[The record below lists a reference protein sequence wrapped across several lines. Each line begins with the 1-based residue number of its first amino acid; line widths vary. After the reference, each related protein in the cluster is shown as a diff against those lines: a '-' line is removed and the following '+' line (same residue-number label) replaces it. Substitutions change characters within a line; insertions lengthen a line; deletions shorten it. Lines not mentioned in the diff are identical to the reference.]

1 MRIDETTF
9 SLNIKVLGT
18 NDSDAKV
25 QVENLE
31 PFSKDEFWE
40 FLIRAC
46 KAGEL
51 PKSARPSREVW
62 RDTKESPQP
71 KKVLK
76 EMDEFNQMY
85 KKFKRKFPQASQ
97 ELLTQKTREYLESRR
112 KILED
117 LGSFEEVLRK
127 RLAED
132 VAKSK
137 ETAQPLQKATS
148 QSLETETSEEKT
160 SSTKR
165 TLFDIL
171 GDK

>member
-1 MRIDETTF
+1 MRIEETIF

-25 QVENLE
+25 QIENLA

-97 ELLTQKTREYLESRR
+97 ELLTQKTKEYLESRR

-137 ETAQPLQKATS
+137 ATAQSTSHQPEPISQPSQQK
-148 QSLETETSEEKT
+148 ET